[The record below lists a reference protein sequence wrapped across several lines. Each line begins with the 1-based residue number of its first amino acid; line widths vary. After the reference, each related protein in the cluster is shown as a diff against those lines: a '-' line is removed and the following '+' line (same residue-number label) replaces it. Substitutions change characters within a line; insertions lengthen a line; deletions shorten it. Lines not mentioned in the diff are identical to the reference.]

1 MILLTGYGPFGDVLD
16 NPSARLVR
24 AVHGLS
30 AAGHRLHSM
39 VLPVSWAHGPSAVI
53 AAARALKPEVI
64 VGFGVATT
72 RDHVD
77 VESVGT
83 GQRQGVDVDGN
94 PPPDSIDAHVA
105 ATVDVQALA
114 SALGASV
121 SQDAGRFLCNA
132 WITQVTPAVAC
143 PAVFVHIPPEGMAPH
158 RLLRALDAL
167 PTWATAAY

>member
-1 MILLTGYGPFGDVLD
+1 MILLTGYGPFGDVHD

-30 AAGHRLHSM
+30 AAGHRLHAL
-39 VLPVSWAHGPSAVI
+39 VLPVSWAHGPAAAVS
-53 AAARALKPEVI
+53 AARALKPALI

-72 RDHVD
+72 RSEVQ
-77 VESVGT
+77 VEALGT
-83 GQRQGVDVDGN
+83 GQRDGADVDGKA
-94 PPPDSIDAHVA
+94 PPESDASTVT
-105 ATVDVQALA
+105 ATVDVAALA
-114 SALGASV
+114 RALDAGV

-132 WITQVTPAVAC
+132 WIAQVTPNVAC
-143 PAVFVHIPPEGMAPH
+143 PAVFVHVPPEGLAPD